1 MKKLFDVYLNFINKQ
16 FLRNFIEEHFINA
29 QQVEEHKIVSRIKR
43 LLFRVCLSS
52 IFIII
57 VGIICIRM
65 FDIYKHNSGFVN
77 TVDDYY
83 QGNYHDA
90 KKSIEKSFI
99 DNNNQNSLVAYYIR
113 GSINFKLNRYYDAL
127 KDLSLVSSSESLKN
141 IHEDYFLNVQKQ
153 FFFSDDKYYHEYKQP
168 VIINTFLMKSN
179 CKMKLKDYRGAII
192 DASVAIDTLVKY
204 QNNFDSTFINE
215 KYISLRYVIGCAN
228 FKLNKLDNSLYS
240 FNEIIKWKGEYLY
253 PRVYIYKG
261 LITQMKKE
269 KDSACLYYSKA
280 GELGDASAYAYI
292 NKWCK

>member
-1 MKKLFDVYLNFINKQ
+1 MKKLIDVYLNFINKQ

-29 QQVEEHKIVSRIKR
+29 QQVEEHKIVYRIKR
-43 LLFRVCLSS
+43 LLLPICLSG
-52 IFIII
+52 IFLI
-57 VGIICIRM
+57 VLIGTFEYVMSMNKRNN
-65 FDIYKHNSGFVN
+65 DFVDA
-77 TVDDYY
+77 VDEYY

-90 KKSIEKSFI
+90 KKNIEKSFI

-127 KDLSLVSSSESLKN
+127 KDLSVVSSSDSLKN
-141 IHEDYFLNVQKQ
+141 MYEDYFLNVQKQ

-168 VIINTFLMKSN
+168 AIINTFLMKSN

-204 QNNFDSTFINE
+204 QNNFESTFINE

-269 KDSACLYYSKA
+269 KDSACLYFSKA